1 MIWSLNNIID
11 HPWITDLKY
20 AKESYEKKS
29 KTDFYYGSSNP
40 NFSDRLD
47 LLSHNI
53 AIYTKDTAVVTSI
66 NGNDIS
72 ETYGKIEFEILW
84 EHFPEEQRNDYSFI
98 RDNFRD
104 KFSFT
109 KKDARPIITVQAS
122 EEYFIDFALRYIH
135 RIRILDPDAEIKI
148 KKQIAKLPEMQRLL
162 LESCRP
168 FLTMIFL
175 SLPELF

>member
-20 AKESYEKKS
+20 AKKSYEKKS

-40 NFSDRLD
+40 NLSDRLD

-84 EHFPEEQRNDYSFI
+84 EHFPEEQRNDPLFEI
-98 RDNFRD
+98 TLEINLVLP
-104 KFSFT
+104 
-109 KKDARPIITVQAS
+109 KKMPV
-122 EEYFIDFALRYIH
+122 
-135 RIRILDPDAEIKI
+135 
-148 KKQIAKLPEMQRLL
+148 LL
-162 LESCRP
+162 LP
-168 FLTMIFL
+168 YKHLKNTLLTL
-175 SLPELF
+175 R